1 MKNKKLYIVFSMLL
15 IVIILMTV
23 TKEMQNDTFFTIATG
38 EHILQ
43 EGYDNVDHLTWHEN
57 LGFYK
62 LRWAFDV
69 AIAFIYNTFGFAGI
83 YAFVVIIASLTGLSL
98 FNILL
103 KQKNNIVLSFI
114 ATVISMLLMTSNWSF
129 TARGQIISYLLLL
142 LEIYFIEK
150 LISTKQK
157 RYYIIF
163 LVISALIVNFH
174 ASVWYMTIILVLPY
188 LAEAIMHK
196 IMKNKNLEK
205 SKIILEPISIKM
217 LIIAI
222 LCLVLGSFISPIGTY
237 TYTYMFKVIG
247 GISSTF
253 ISELQQT
260 DIISSI
266 GMILGL
272 IVIDILMLA
281 TKSKMKLSDV
291 LLFFGLY
298 FMAILARRNQAF
310 LYLIGTIPVV
320 RLITNFFETYD
331 TENILEK
338 VNNIFSKNW
347 VLGCTTIVI
356 VIGLS
361 SNMVTRIREK
371 YVNERK
377 YPVEAV
383 NFIKEN
389 LDYKNLRIYNSFNY
403 GSYLELSG
411 IPAFV
416 DSRSEIFTEE
426 FNNVTI
432 LKDWLETSRGN
443 VNYNDTF
450 AKYEIDYA
458 IVEDKEII
466 NTYISVDENYEKVFD
481 DETFSIYMKK

>member
-1 MKNKKLYIVFSMLL
+1 MIHFLL
-15 IVIILMTV
+15 LQQV
-23 TKEMQNDTFFTIATG
+23 

-83 YAFVVIIASLTGLSL
+83 YAFVVIIASLTALSL

-163 LVISALIVNFH
+163 FVMSALIVNFH

-217 LIIAI
+217 LIIVI
-222 LCLVLGSFISPIGTY
+222 LCLVLGSFISPIGIY

-253 ISELQQT
+253 ISELKQT

-281 TKSKMKLSDV
+281 TKSKMKLSDI

-338 VNNIFSKNW
+338 VNNFFSKNW

-371 YVNERK
+371 YVNEKK

-389 LDYKNLRIYNSFNY
+389 LDYKNLKIYNSFNY

-466 NTYISVDENYEKVFD
+466 NTYISADENYEKVFD
-481 DETFSIYMKK
+481 DETFSIYIKK

>member
-38 EHILQ
+38 EHIWQ

-83 YAFVVIIASLTGLSL
+83 YAFVVIIASLTALSL

-163 LVISALIVNFH
+163 FVMSALIVNFH

-217 LIIAI
+217 LIIVI
-222 LCLVLGSFISPIGTY
+222 LCLVLGSFISPIGIY

-281 TKSKMKLSDV
+281 TKSKMKLSDI

-338 VNNIFSKNW
+338 VNNFFSKNW

-371 YVNERK
+371 YVNEKK

-389 LDYKNLRIYNSFNY
+389 LDYKNLKIYNSFNY

-466 NTYISVDENYEKVFD
+466 NTYISADENYEKVFD
-481 DETFSIYMKK
+481 DETFSIYIKK

>member
-83 YAFVVIIASLTGLSL
+83 YAFVVIIASLTALSL

-163 LVISALIVNFH
+163 FVMSALIVNFH

-217 LIIAI
+217 LIIVI
-222 LCLVLGSFISPIGTY
+222 LCLVLGSFISPIGIY

-247 GISSTF
+247 GIYSTF

-281 TKSKMKLSDV
+281 TKSKMKLSDI

-338 VNNIFSKNW
+338 VNNFFSKNW

-371 YVNERK
+371 YVNEKK

-389 LDYKNLRIYNSFNY
+389 LDYKNLKIYNSFNY

-466 NTYISVDENYEKVFD
+466 NTYISADENYEKVFD
-481 DETFSIYMKK
+481 DETFSIYIKK